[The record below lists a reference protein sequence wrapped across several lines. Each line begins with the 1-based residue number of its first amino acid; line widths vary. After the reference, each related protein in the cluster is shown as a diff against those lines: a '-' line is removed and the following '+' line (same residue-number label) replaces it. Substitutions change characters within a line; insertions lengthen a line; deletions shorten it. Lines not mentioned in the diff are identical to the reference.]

1 MSTFRI
7 ILVAVVLV
15 LLVVGGAAGHHVTT
29 TDAFCSSCHAYER
42 ASWDHGL
49 HPHTGCLECHTGG
62 FMRDKTQGARK
73 VWLVFTGQVDPH
85 HARLPSYPDKTMAN
99 CIECHMTEEA
109 EEQQPF
115 FVERHEDYMQAAN
128 YCIACHEP
136 GHNLGVLEL
145 RYLSVRR
152 AALRE

>member
-1 MSTFRI
+1 MSALRGTTACI
-7 ILVAVVLV
+7 HTL
-15 LLVVGGAAGHHVTT
+15 AAWSATP
-29 TDAFCSSCHAYER
+29 A
-42 ASWDHGL
+42 
-49 HPHTGCLECHTGG
+49 
-62 FMRDKTQGARK
+62 RDKTQGAHK

-99 CIECHMTEEA
+99 CVDCHMTDEV

-115 FVERHEDYMQAAN
+115 FVMRHEEYMRAAN

-136 GHNLGVLEL
+136 GHNLDVLEI

-152 AALRE
+152 DPPRD